1 MNYFFAPILIVF
13 GLVLYQV
20 SQKSVD
26 KDANPF
32 VVITVAYFI
41 GILACIAGFLLF
53 PRQNDASLIPMIKT
67 ISWSALGIGI
77 GAAVIEIG
85 FLLAYRAGWNV
96 SLLPL
101 SVNVISVILLILIG
115 LIIYRENL
123 SIEKIIGILLCIGGL
138 VLITIKK

>member
-1 MNYFFAPILIVF
+1 MNYFFPPILIVI

-41 GILACIAGFLLF
+41 GILACMVGFFLL
-53 PRQNDASLIPMIKT
+53 PRQNDILLIPMIKT
-67 ISWSALGIGI
+67 ISWSALGIGL
-77 GAAVIEIG
+77 GAAAIEIG
-85 FLLAYRAGWNV
+85 FLLAYRTGWSV
-96 SLLPL
+96 SILPL
-101 SVNVISVILLILIG
+101 FVNVISVILMIVIG
-115 LIIYRENL
+115 LFAYRENL

-138 VLITIKK
+138 ILITLKK